1 MLRQSA
7 HARNGETPAG
17 SGMLGAKVPPML
29 QYNIS
34 GLLKEATGARRE
46 FPLDGMVP
54 VDSERVH
61 IVGSVELVRTR
72 AGALVRVTAR
82 GEARLAC
89 SRCLEPVTVPI
100 TLSIEE
106 EYLQTVDVNTGQP
119 IPIPPSAENFRIDAR
134 HTLDLTEALRQYWE
148 TAQPMQPLCSPSCP
162 GLCPGCGERLAPGP
176 HACERA
182 RLDERWA
189 KLLDLRPNV

>member
-1 MLRQSA
+1 
-7 HARNGETPAG
+7 
-17 SGMLGAKVPPML
+17 ML

-34 GLLKEATGARRE
+34 GLLKERTGARRE
-46 FPLDGMVP
+46 FDLDDTFSTDG
-54 VDSERVH
+54 ERVH
-61 IVGSVELVRTR
+61 VSGMVEIVRTR
-72 AGALVRVTAR
+72 AGALVRVSAQ

-100 TLSIEE
+100 TLTIEE

-162 GLCPGCGERLAPGP
+162 GLCPECGQRLASGP
-176 HACERA
+176 HACEKA

>member
-1 MLRQSA
+1 
-7 HARNGETPAG
+7 
-17 SGMLGAKVPPML
+17 ML

-34 GLLKEATGARRE
+34 GLLKEATGSRRE
-46 FPLDGMVP
+46 FALDGTVP

-61 IVGSVELVRTR
+61 IVGSVVVVRTK

-162 GLCPGCGERLAPGP
+162 GLCPECGERLTSAP

>member
-1 MLRQSA
+1 
-7 HARNGETPAG
+7 
-17 SGMLGAKVPPML
+17 ML
-29 QYNIS
+29 QYNVS
-34 GLLKEATGARRE
+34 GLLKERTGARRE
-46 FPLDGMVP
+46 YTIDDTFP
-54 VDSERVH
+54 VDDERIHVT
-61 IVGSVELVRTR
+61 GSVEFVRTR
-72 AGALVRVTAR
+72 AGALVRVSVR

-106 EYLQTVDVNTGQP
+106 EYLQTVDVQTGQP

-162 GLCPGCGERLAPGP
+162 GLCPECGQRLTSEP

-182 RLDERWA
+182 PLDERWA
-189 KLLDLRPNV
+189 KLLDLRPKM